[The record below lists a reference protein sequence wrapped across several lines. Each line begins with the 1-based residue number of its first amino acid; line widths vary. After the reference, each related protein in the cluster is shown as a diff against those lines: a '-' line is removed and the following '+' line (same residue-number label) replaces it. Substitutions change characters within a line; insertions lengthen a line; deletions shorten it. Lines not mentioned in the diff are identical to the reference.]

1 MKRTILTTVALLGAA
16 AAWLTPTASAAV
28 PGHDHR
34 DGATAATHR
43 AGPAPS
49 ATVICPA
56 STRCNDTSW
65 GG

>member
-16 AAWLTPTASAAV
+16 AAWLSPTASAAA
-28 PGHDHR
+28 GHTHH
-34 DGATAATHR
+34 DGATAAAHR

-49 ATVICPA
+49 ATFTCPA